1 MRKRVLS
8 AQLSHETNT
17 FSNVPTTLAS
27 FAGRVLLYG
36 EDVAL
41 KFKGT
46 QTELGAHLDA
56 ADQYGWELVQPF
68 AAHATPAGRVDDAA
82 VEHFCEALV
91 SAAQQGVD
99 GVILALHG
107 SMVSGS
113 HQDVEGYLLSRL
125 RATVGREI
133 PIMVT
138 LDMHANVTQA
148 MAKHANAIIG
158 YRTYPHVDQYDVAA
172 QACALLER
180 TFSGQCAA
188 PMVHV
193 FKPPLLDGCDHGRTN
208 NPAGPMPHL
217 LKKARAAL
225 EHAKGIDSIAVFAGF
240 PWSDIHEA
248 GPSIV
253 VTGLVD
259 RDQAS
264 DVINELK
271 SDLWRMRA
279 ETSLKLVASEQVAEI
294 AAAFAARWKSGDKPL
309 VIADFTDNPGHGA
322 PGDGVAL
329 ARAMLAT
336 GTTRAAFACICDPA
350 AVQACFEAGPG
361 ACIELSIGACKYPE
375 IYGQPLNVKVEV
387 LSCSA
392 GKLVLDGPMRRGTPL
407 SLGKS
412 AVVAVGGLRLV
423 LSTNNLQTQ
432 DLQYFKSQGIDPAHC
447 AVLVVKSQQHF
458 RAAFEPIAAEIVLAD
473 SGGFVSPDLSR
484 LPYRNVRRP
493 VWPLDAGINVSGEP
507 NPT

>member
-27 FAGRVLLYG
+27 FAGRVLIYG
-36 EDVAL
+36 ENVAR
-41 KFKGT
+41 KFEGT

-56 ADQYGWELVQPF
+56 ATQYDWELVQPF
-68 AAHATPAGRVDDAA
+68 AAHATPAGRVEDT
-82 VEHFCEALV
+82 VIEHFLGALLT
-91 SAAQQGVD
+91 SIQRGVD

-107 SMVSGS
+107 SMVSES
-113 HQDVEGYLLSRL
+113 QQDVEGYLLSRL
-125 RATVGREI
+125 RAVLGPET

-138 LDMHANVTQA
+138 LDMHANVTQE

-172 QACALLER
+172 QACALLDR

-188 PMVHV
+188 PRVHV

-208 NPAGPMPHL
+208 NPAGPMPYL
-217 LKKARAAL
+217 LKKAHQSLEQAA
-225 EHAKGIDSIAVFAGF
+225 GIDSIAVFAGF

-253 VTGLVD
+253 VTGMVD

-264 DVINELK
+264 DAVTELNA
-271 SDLWRMRA
+271 DLWRMRA
-279 ETSLKLVASEQVAEI
+279 QTSLKLVSAVRVAEI
-294 AAAFAARWKSGDKPL
+294 ATEFAFHWKPGDKPL

-322 PGDGVAL
+322 PGDGIAL
-329 ARAMLAT
+329 ARAMLDA

-350 AVQACFEAGPG
+350 AVQACFDAGPG
-361 ACIELSIGACKYPE
+361 ATLQLSIGACKYPD
-375 IYGQPLNVKVEV
+375 IYGEPLTTTVEV

-412 AVVAVGGLRLV
+412 AVVGIDGIRLV

-484 LPYRNVRRP
+484 LPYRHVRRP
-493 VWPLDAGINVSGEP
+493 VWPLDANIAESCEP